1 MTNASKKNAETSPS
15 AIPSPAALMTAQ
27 TEQAITMAKAS
38 FEQIATKSREAMEQ
52 SMKTIGAV
60 TEMTRGNVDALLE
73 SSRTAAG
80 GMQVIAQDVA
90 DYGKQTFERT
100 TAAGQIMARART
112 APELIQL
119 QSEFARTEFTT
130 AIAEYSKLSQTM
142 FQTMTAMFA
151 PLQKQAITAAQIKDL
166 MKE

>member
-1 MTNASKKNAETSPS
+1 MSNTTKKNQES
-15 AIPSPAALMTAQ
+15 ATPSPAALMTAQ

-52 SMKTIGAV
+52 SMKTVGVV
-60 TEMTRGNVDALLE
+60 TEMTRGNMDALLE
-73 SSRTAAG
+73 SSRAAAG
-80 GMQVIAQDVA
+80 GMQVIAQEVA
-90 DYGKQTFERT
+90 EYGKQTFERT
-100 TAAGQIMARART
+100 TTAGRTMALART

-142 FQTMTAMFA
+142 FQTMTAMFE

>member
-1 MTNASKKNAETSPS
+1 MSNATKKNAESETQ
-15 AIPSPAALMTAQ
+15 SPAALMTAQ

-38 FEQIATKSREAMEQ
+38 FEQIATKSREALEQ
-52 SMKTIGAV
+52 SMKTVGVV
-60 TEMTRGNVDALLE
+60 TDMTRGNVDALLE
-73 SSRTAAG
+73 SSRAAAG
-80 GMQVIAQDVA
+80 GMQVIAQEVA

-100 TAAGQIMARART
+100 TTAGRTMALART
-112 APELIQL
+112 APELFQL
-119 QSEFARTEFTT
+119 QSEFARTEFTA

-142 FQTMTAMFA
+142 FQTMTAMFE

>member
-1 MTNASKKNAETSPS
+1 MSNTTKKNAESGT
-15 AIPSPAALMTAQ
+15 PSPAALMTAQ

-52 SMKTIGAV
+52 SMKTVGVV

-73 SSRTAAG
+73 SSRAAAG
-80 GMQVIAQDVA
+80 GMQVIAQEVA

-100 TAAGQIMARART
+100 TTAGRTMALART

-142 FQTMTAMFA
+142 FQTMTAMFE

>member
-1 MTNASKKNAETSPS
+1 MSNATKKNTES
-15 AIPSPAALMTAQ
+15 ATHNSNTPMTAQ

-52 SMKTIGAV
+52 SMKTVGV
-60 TEMTRGNVDALLE
+60 MTEMTRGNVDALLE

-80 GMQVIAQDVA
+80 GMQVIAQEVA

-100 TAAGQIMARART
+100 TAAGQTMAHART

-119 QSEFARTEFTT
+119 QTEFARTEFTT

-142 FQTMTAMFA
+142 FQTMTAMFE
-151 PLQKQAITAAQIKDL
+151 PLQKQAITAAQIRDL

>member
-1 MTNASKKNAETSPS
+1 MTNINKKGTDAPQS
-15 AIPSPAALMTAQ
+15 ATLGSAAMMTAQ

-38 FEQIATKSREAMEQ
+38 FEQIASKSREAMEQ
-52 SMKTIGAV
+52 SLKTVGVV

-73 SSRTAAG
+73 SSRAAASG
-80 GMQVIAQDVA
+80 IQSIAQELA
-90 DYGKQTFERT
+90 DYTKSSFERT
-100 TAAGQIMARART
+100 TTAGRTMALART

-130 AIAEYSKLSQTM
+130 AIAEYSKLTQTM
-142 FQTMTAMFA
+142 FQTMTQIFE
-151 PLQKQAITAAQIKDL
+151 PLQKQAMTAAQIKDL

>member
-1 MTNASKKNAETSPS
+1 MSNAPKKNAES
-15 AIPSPAALMTAQ
+15 ATPGPVALMTAQ
-27 TEQAITMAKAS
+27 TEQAISMAKAS

-52 SMKTIGAV
+52 SMKTVGVV
-60 TEMTRGNVDALLE
+60 TEMTRGNMDALLE

-80 GMQVIAQDVA
+80 GMQVIAQEVA
-90 DYGKQTFERT
+90 EYGKQTFERT
-100 TAAGQIMARART
+100 TAAGRTMALART

-119 QSEFARTEFTT
+119 QGEFARTEFTT

-142 FQTMTAMFA
+142 FQTITAMFE
-151 PLQKQAITAAQIKDL
+151 PLQKQAVTVAQIKDL

>member
-1 MTNASKKNAETSPS
+1 MNNTTKKNAEPVTPS
-15 AIPSPAALMTAQ
+15 SAALMTAQ
-27 TEQAITMAKAS
+27 TEQAITMAKSS
-38 FEQIATKSREAMEQ
+38 FEQVATKSREAMEQ
-52 SMKTIGAV
+52 SMKTVGTV

-80 GMQVIAQDVA
+80 GIQVIAQEVA

-100 TAAGQIMARART
+100 TAAGRTMALART
-112 APELIQL
+112 APELFHL

-130 AIAEYSKLSQTM
+130 AIAEYSKLSQAM
-142 FQTMTAMFA
+142 FQTMTAMFE